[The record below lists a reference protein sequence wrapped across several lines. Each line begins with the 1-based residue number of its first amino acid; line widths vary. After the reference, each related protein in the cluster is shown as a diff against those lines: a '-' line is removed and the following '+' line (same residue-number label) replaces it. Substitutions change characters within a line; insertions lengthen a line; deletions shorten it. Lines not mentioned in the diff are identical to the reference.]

1 MTIFL
6 PKLPAEVHAKDTTD
20 VQPAAVG
27 VRRDQL
33 QQHQQQHRQEQ
44 EPQKQQKINLRRS
57 LSKVLSVF
65 FLKIKAASGISCCAP

>member
-33 QQHQQQHRQEQ
+33 QQQHRQEQ

-57 LSKVLSVF
+57 LSKVLSGF
-65 FLKIKAASGISCCAP
+65 FSR